1 MILTVGLKGR
11 LGDRRPTGQ
20 RREGVIC
27 AFLQRNL
34 AIITSPTATP
44 IGLAMLSV
52 VLFPWFIV
60 VALPPRSKMVLVL
73 PSRIVGC
80 EAIDTGEPPE
90 PLGSWCRNCK
100 NQPRPAR

>member
-44 IGLAMLSV
+44 IGLAMVSV

-73 PSRIVGC
+73 PNRIVGC
-80 EAIDTGEPPE
+80 EAEAVSPE
-90 PLGSWCRNCK
+90 ESPV
-100 NQPRPAR
+100 AVA